1 MSKKKATDNYRRQY
15 SAKLRS
21 SIRSFRPVIVKKS
34 HRIRLLL
41 LAVLTIAILACL
53 AILPTF
59 YGETSASKTSTTSG
73 QPASTLTGS
82 VRVVDLPYN
91 HVIGFIGD
99 SLTVGCCENSSPAP
113 ELEME
118 LLGGDYRAI
127 NRAINGTTTRDWVG
141 DVLVAAT
148 EEFRNNDVEIV
159 QIMLGTNDV
168 SQNIPIEES
177 VENYRVIIG
186 RLKEVGIKVIV
197 INKIPY
203 SMDRDDVHVRQLN
216 AALDNLVNENG
227 VYIGDVEAY
236 DYFRYHQDMIYD
248 GVHLTQ
254 SGYRELAKLWA
265 EGLMRVLDGSKAA
278 KINLLNTKY
287 QRDSDKDLVFAVN
300 RSPHWLIPYVAGGG
314 IFIDG
319 EMAVPTN
326 YEVVS
331 YDDQA
336 TTIELKNN
344 YLNSLEVGKHTL
356 LVKFAD
362 GVKVECE
369 FEITD

>member
-1 MSKKKATDNYRRQY
+1 MPKKKTTDNYRRQY
-15 SAKLRS
+15 SAELRS
-21 SIRSFRPVIVKKS
+21 SMKSFRPVIAKKP
-34 HRIRLLL
+34 HHIKVLL
-41 LAVLTIAILACL
+41 LAVLTIMILVCL

-59 YGETSASKTSTTSG
+59 YGKTSVNKTSTTSA
-73 QPASTLTGS
+73 QSASTLTDS
-82 VRVVDLPYN
+82 ARVTDLPYN

-99 SLTVGCCENSSPAP
+99 SLTVGCCESSSPAP

-118 LLGGDYRAI
+118 LLGSDYRAI

-141 DVLVAAT
+141 DVLVTAI

-177 VENYRVIIG
+177 IKNYRVIIG
-186 RLKEVGIKVIV
+186 RLKEVGVKVIV

-203 SMDRDDVHVRQLN
+203 SMDRNDVYVRQLN
-216 AALDNLVNENG
+216 AALDNLVNEGG
-227 VYIGDVEAY
+227 VYIGDAEAY

-278 KINLLNTKY
+278 KINLLNAEY
-287 QRDSDKDLVFAVN
+287 RRDSDKGLVFAVN
-300 RSPHWLIPYVAGGG
+300 RSPRWLVPYVAGGG

-326 YEVVS
+326 YKVVS

-336 TTIELKNN
+336 TTIELKNS
-344 YLNSLEVGKHTL
+344 YLNSLEIGKHTL
-356 LVKFAD
+356 LIKFAD
-362 GVKVECE
+362 GVKAECE

>member
-1 MSKKKATDNYRRQY
+1 MSKKKTTDNYRRQY

-21 SIRSFRPVIVKKS
+21 SIRSFRPVIVKKP

-41 LAVLTIAILACL
+41 LAVLTIAILVCL

-59 YGETSASKTSTTSG
+59 YGEASVNKASTTST
-73 QPASTLTGS
+73 QTASTLTDS
-82 VRVVDLPYN
+82 ARVVDLPYN
-91 HVIGFIGD
+91 HTIGFIGD
-99 SLTVGCCENSSPAP
+99 SLTVGCCENSTPAP

-118 LLGGDYRAI
+118 LLGSDYRAI

-141 DVLVAAT
+141 DILVAAA
-148 EEFRNNDVEIV
+148 EEFENNDVEIA

-177 VENYRVIIG
+177 VENYRVIIS
-186 RLKEVGIKVIV
+186 RLKEVGVKVIV

-216 AALDNLVNENG
+216 AALDNLVNEDG

-254 SGYRELAKLWA
+254 PGYRELATLWV
-265 EGLMRVLDGSKAA
+265 EGLTRVLDNSKAA

-287 QRDSDKDLVFAVN
+287 QRDSDKGLVFAVN
-300 RSPHWLIPYVAGGG
+300 RSPHWLVPYVASGG
-314 IFIDG
+314 IFIDD
-319 EMAVPTN
+319 EMVVPTN
-326 YEVVS
+326 YEIVS
-331 YDDQA
+331 YDEQA
-336 TTIELKNN
+336 MTIKLKSG
-344 YLNSLEVGKHTL
+344 YLNSLEVGKHVL
-356 LVKFAD
+356 LIKFAD

-369 FEITD
+369 FEIAD